1 MPRINTFTMLLIA
14 ATLSMP
20 AFSAADEA
28 IATVNGVTVPKSRFD
43 LLLTSQTAQ
52 GEQDTPAF
60 REELREIMITREV
73 LAQEA
78 KRRQLD
84 ENVEYK
90 QQMDAMQQQL
100 LLTLLFNSFIAEMEP
115 TEEQMHAEYD
125 QIKSENAKLGEK
137 EYHVRHILVKDE
149 GQATEIIAQLGGGA
163 DFSEIAKEQ
172 SEDSGSKET
181 DGDLGWSEPER
192 YVKPFADAIAS
203 LQKGETTQTPVKT
216 DFGYHVIELIDVRV
230 AEFHPY
236 DQIKEQLRKKMLTK
250 ARDDLIGKLR
260 TDARI
265 EKIGSVSTQ

>member
-1 MPRINTFTMLLIA
+1 MPRINTISMLLIA

-20 AFSAADEA
+20 AFSATEEA

-43 LLLTSQTAQ
+43 LLLAGQTSQGQ
-52 GEQDTPAF
+52 EDTPEF

-78 KRRQLD
+78 MRRKID
-84 ENVEYK
+84 ENDDYK
-90 QQMDAMQQQL
+90 QQLDAMQQQL
-100 LLTLLFNSFIAEMEP
+100 LLSLLFNSFIVEMEP
-115 TEEQMHAEYD
+115 TEEQMKAAYER
-125 QIKSENAKLGEK
+125 IKSENTKLGDK

-149 GQATEIIAQLGGGA
+149 GQATEIIAQLSGGA
-163 DFSEIAKEQ
+163 DFGEVAKEQ

-181 DGDLGWSEPER
+181 GGDLGWSAPQR

-203 LQKGETTQTPVKT
+203 LQKGETTQTPVKS

-230 AEFHPY
+230 TEFPPY
-236 DQIKEQLRKKMLTK
+236 DQVKEQLRKEMLTK

-260 TDARI
+260 TDANI
-265 EKIGSVSTQ
+265 EKIGSVSAQ